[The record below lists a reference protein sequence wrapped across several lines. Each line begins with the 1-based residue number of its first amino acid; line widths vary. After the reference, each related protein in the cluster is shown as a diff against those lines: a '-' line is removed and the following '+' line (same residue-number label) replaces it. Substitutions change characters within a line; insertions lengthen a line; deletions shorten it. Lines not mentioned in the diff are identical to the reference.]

1 MARFVLLRARLWQ
14 SIQPADRISK
24 EMLQNSIRQQ
34 VNLANNLRSVLP
46 EKLTRLRG
54 SPPLWRVAVLG
65 CRWPKQRRQLLGQA
79 LYFGRDGGIYQLDAL
94 LPTDDLKLSI
104 LSLRLQNLPFPMFRP
119 FRLQRWPCGRNRRH
133 DQK

>member
-1 MARFVLLRARLWQ
+1 MNKAIHE
-14 SIQPADRISK
+14 SSK
-24 EMLQNSIRQQ
+24 
-34 VNLANNLRSVLP
+34 AP